1 MRGEIERAMPHL
13 TRRGHLPGSSRGG
26 TEERSGWKG
35 GEEMEGGE
43 EGTVDGQPQG
53 TRLGQEWELPLPV
66 LKPNVRLIFEAHG
79 LLPKPKKTKK
89 LWLGP

>member
-43 EGTVDGQPQG
+43 EGTVDGQP
-53 TRLGQEWELPLPV
+53 
-66 LKPNVRLIFEAHG
+66 
-79 LLPKPKKTKK
+79 
-89 LWLGP
+89 